1 MAIKFEHLPIETRY
15 MPSSKAWNCLMS
27 VEKRTKMS
35 EQMSEETI
43 ETPKKTPKKTPK
55 DIVFAKSWRL
65 LGDNREIV
73 RNEARNK
80 NVPYF
85 FYG

>member
-43 ETPKKTPKKTPK
+43 ETPKRHPKRHQKTLFSP
-55 DIVFAKSWRL
+55 
-65 LGDNREIV
+65 NRGGYWEIT
-73 RNEARNK
+73 EK
-80 NVPYF
+80 
-85 FYG
+85 